1 MKYKIGI
8 LNIGVNNLKSLV
20 SFFKK
25 FGEVKIIEN
34 VQSSNYFKNIDILI
48 LPGNGNFSYGSNYL
62 LKNDM
67 SDEIKNFKN
76 KIIGICLGMQLLF
89 EKSEESP
96 NSRGLGI
103 IDGKVKKITAKNIRL
118 PLLGW
123 YTCKDNLEQKK
134 NYFFNNSYICN
145 PQDKSIITQKIDTD
159 VELLPSCINFKNVYG
174 IQFHPEKSSR
184 NGYNLIYKILN
195 E

>member
-67 SDEIKNFKN
+67 SDEIKLLKN
-76 KIIGICLGMQLLF
+76 
-89 EKSEESP
+89 
-96 NSRGLGI
+96 
-103 IDGKVKKITAKNIRL
+103 D
-118 PLLGW
+118 
-123 YTCKDNLEQKK
+123 KDFYK
-134 NYFFNNSYICN
+134 YICFF
-145 PQDKSIITQKIDTD
+145 QT
-159 VELLPSCINFKNVYG
+159 
-174 IQFHPEKSSR
+174 
-184 NGYNLIYKILN
+184 
-195 E
+195 